1 MNIPAIYILINGK
14 YEIFYNHVLESIINL
29 ITQNREYE
37 LNVETVVTES
47 EKALINSVKKYF
59 QNSRRKA
66 CFFHYKQNIIKNIR
80 NYGLYKKEHKI
91 NSDFIIKKLS
101 YLPIIYNGDYNICLN
116 TLKMLK
122 FKFPEYDNFL
132 SNYFEKTFEPYFLDK
147 SLDYQSIPSN
157 CRTNNFLENYNGYI
171 KS

>member
-1 MNIPAIYILINGK
+1 MNQKQRP
-14 YEIFYNHVLESIINL
+14 
-29 ITQNREYE
+29 TD
-37 LNVETVVTES
+37 S
-47 EKALINSVKKYF
+47 EKALINSVNKYF
-59 QNSRRKA
+59 PNAWRIA
-66 CFFHYKQNIIKNIR
+66 CFFHYKQNIIKNTR
-80 NYGLYKKEHKI
+80 NCGLYKKEHKI

-132 SNYFEKTFEPYFLDK
+132 SNYFEKTFEPYFLNK

-171 KS
+171 KSQLGKNG